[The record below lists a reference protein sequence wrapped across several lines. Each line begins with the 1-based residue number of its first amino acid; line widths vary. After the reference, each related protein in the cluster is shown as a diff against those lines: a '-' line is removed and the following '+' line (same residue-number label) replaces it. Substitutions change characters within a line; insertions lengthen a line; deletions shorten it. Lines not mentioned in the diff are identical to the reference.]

1 MTLAARHGGEEAA
14 MRNRGSRLSEDEHLY
29 GLLAIGG
36 CGLAL
41 ELVGAA
47 LGDGEGTALGAQG
60 VGMTLVA
67 SVAYLGRLIRALSAP
82 GRR

>member
-1 MTLAARHGGEEAA
+1 
-14 MRNRGSRLSEDEHLY
+14 MRNRGGQLSEDEHLY
-29 GLLAIGG
+29 GLLAIGA

-41 ELVGAA
+41 ELIGVA
-47 LGDGEGTALGAQG
+47 LGDGDGTALGAHG

-67 SVAYLGRLIRALSAP
+67 SVAYLGCLIRALSAP